1 MFKDKQYYINK
12 AKEVLGIFASAFL
25 FDLFIFVLFVMWARG
40 Y

>member
-12 AKEVLGIFASAFL
+12 AKEVLGVLASAFL
-25 FDLFIFVLFVMWARG
+25 FNLFIFVLFAMWALG